1 MNIFYVPVFDL
12 WDEGEMVRSWW
23 IGFQTMRQEWRW
35 GDSVYSLSSVY
46 SISGQ
51 CPLHRNTSSV
61 RRVFFYFEFLLFGCF
76 WFFFFLYVSAFYL
89 FVGFLVFFFLRRGKP
104 KKTKA
109 IESFETAAFR
119 RLFCQQFQWLHAR
132 QQWGL
137 VVQLPLLLA
146 GRRFV
151 FLLWTHFD

>member
-51 CPLHRNTSSV
+51 RPLHRNTSSV
-61 RRVFFYFEFLLFGCF
+61 RRFFFVLSFCCLVVGFFYMCQLFICLLFF
-76 WFFFFLYVSAFYL
+76 WV
-89 FVGFLVFFFLRRGKP
+89 FFLRRGKP

-119 RLFCQQFQWLHAR
+119 RLFFQQFQWLHAR
-132 QQWGL
+132 QQWAL